1 MSSADDALVLP
12 IDGRHRRRVEN
23 SEAAVRA
30 MIELFEE
37 TGSLPTVAEVA
48 GRAGISPRSVFRYF
62 EDVDALTR
70 AAIDKRFRE
79 AAAYGIL
86 LSIPDD
92 LDDRIDVLAKTR
104 ADMFAFIGP
113 TTQLVRSRLAENPI
127 LAETAARSR
136 SLMRRQLGL
145 VFAKELAELG
155 DGADVILD
163 LLDIV
168 FSLDSWTQLL
178 DHQGHSVDE
187 ARGILTLGARAL
199 LVR

>member
-12 IDGRHRRRVEN
+12 LDGRHRRRVEN

-92 LDDRIDVLAKTR
+92 LDDRIDLLAKTR
-104 ADMFAFIGP
+104 ADMFA
-113 TTQLVRSRLAENPI
+113 L
-127 LAETAARSR
+127 
-136 SLMRRQLGL
+136 SL
-145 VFAKELAELG
+145 
-155 DGADVILD
+155 IH
-163 LLDIV
+163 I
-168 FSLDSWTQLL
+168 
-178 DHQGHSVDE
+178 
-187 ARGILTLGARAL
+187 
-199 LVR
+199 